1 MSAVVAISAF
11 GSPVYGKCARE
22 TILSVL
28 EHTSFDVFVTCDQH
42 TASQIPEHPRVVTYE
57 TFTHFTRQSD
67 PYLAKFTS
75 WQKCLEGGNHELIIH
90 LDVDAVIVKPISEV
104 DVEAALG
111 DKEIAMIEQ
120 SVIIGTDHDREFFYE
135 HFLNNAKL
143 ALTPDLRPPS
153 LEEFR
158 HYNSGV
164 VVFRRAELERFLYW
178 INDQYFIEHHREP
191 FAGRMIAD
199 QEFLQVWCNVVHRNV
214 CAELPPDWNHC
225 WLWDEEFPH
234 PNARILHFSNFT
246 YGPPETLPLDLHEA
260 WTGIYQRTL
269 TETRISFIVVTYN
282 SAAVLGDCLRLLQR
296 FPNGEI
302 IVVDNNSADDSAD
315 IAERLEVKV
324 VRNAENLGFAQAAN
338 QGAGLASHET
348 LCFLNPDALLTLHA
362 TRLAV
367 EEISPGKMLVP
378 NFVHGDGST
387 ANGVQFGY
395 TRLKL
400 FRDVVSQVRLP
411 IVGNIIEKRSHDRS
425 WQWPIAACLFVTAT
439 DFEKLNG
446 FNEDYFLY
454 MEDVDFGYRASQSG
468 ISAQALPAVVSH
480 LSSLGSSITPEE
492 REKLLADA
500 RIQFARNMYGS
511 LFAGLLR
518 VSRALAI
525 HMRRSVRRIR

>member
-1 MSAVVAISAF
+1 MVAITAF
-11 GSPVYGKCARE
+11 GSPLYGECARE
-22 TILSVL
+22 TIFSVL
-28 EHTSFDVFVTCDQH
+28 EHTSFDVFVSCDQF
-42 TASQIPEHPRVVTYE
+42 TVSEIPKHPRVVTCE
-57 TFTHFTRQSD
+57 TVTHFTRQSD
-67 PYLAKFTS
+67 PYLAKFAS
-75 WQKCLEGGNHELIIH
+75 WQKCLESGNHEFIIH
-90 LDVDAVIVKPISEV
+90 IDVDAVIVNPICEGDVV
-104 DVEAALG
+104 DALG
-111 DKEIAMIEQ
+111 NKQMAMIEQ

-135 HFLNNAKL
+135 HFLNNAKS
-143 ALTPDLRPPS
+143 ALTPDLRSPS

-164 VVFRRAELERFLYW
+164 VVFRRDELERFLYW
-178 INDQYFIEHHREP
+178 VNDQHFIEHHREP

-199 QEFLQVWCNVVHRNV
+199 QEFLQVWCNVVHRNA

-234 PNARILHFSNFT
+234 PKARIMHFSNFT

-269 TETRISFIVVTYN
+269 SETRISFIVVAYN
-282 SAAVLGDCLRLLQR
+282 SVAVLGDCLRLLQR
-296 FPNGEI
+296 YPNGEI
-302 IVVDNNSADDSAD
+302 VLVDNNSTDDSAL
-315 IAERLEVKV
+315 IAERLEIKV
-324 VRNAENLGFAQAAN
+324 VRNAKNLGFAQAAN
-338 QGAGLASHET
+338 QGARLASHEI

-362 TRLAV
+362 TRMAV

-378 NFVHGDGST
+378 NFVHIDGST
-387 ANGVQFGY
+387 VNGVQFGY

-400 FRDVVSQVRLP
+400 FRDLVSQGKLP
-411 IVGNIIEKRSHDRS
+411 IVGKIIEKRSHDRS
-425 WQWPIAACLFVTAT
+425 WQWPIAACLFVTAN
-439 DFEKLNG
+439 DFERLNG

-454 MEDVDFGYRASQSG
+454 MEDVDFGFRASQFG

-518 VSRALAI
+518 VSRTLAI
-525 HMRRSVRRIR
+525 NMRRSVRRIR